1 MSAQVDPR
9 KFRDALS
16 TFATGVTIVTARDAA
31 GEPVGM
37 TASSFNSVSMDPPL
51 VLWSVTKTALS
62 ASAFKAA
69 AHWAVHVLSTDQVEL
84 SNRFASSGVDKFSEV
99 DWSDD
104 AHGVPVIAGCV
115 ARFGCR
121 AWAAYEG
128 GDHWILVGE
137 VLELASE
144 PREPLVFSSG
154 SYAVAESIR
163 TPSSSDLA
171 PTADDGAAIE
181 DLLMYQLSR
190 ATRQMSQQ
198 FHESVRKSGL
208 SVAEWRVLASMHG
221 PTTRDL
227 EDLGAR
233 TFLDSR
239 ALVDLLHALG
249 EQGLCTFDLEADPP
263 VASGTRAGHDRVSHL
278 FELGAGLELAAIG
291 DVGDDG
297 ARQLKEHLRTI
308 VRNTST

>member
-1 MSAQVDPR
+1 VSAQVDPR

-84 SNRFASSGVDKFSEV
+84 SNRFASSG
-99 DWSDD
+99 
-104 AHGVPVIAGCV
+104 
-115 ARFGCR
+115 
-121 AWAAYEG
+121 
-128 GDHWILVGE
+128 
-137 VLELASE
+137 